1 MSLKIV
7 ELSDNN
13 RWDKIRPEEDWSL
26 VLADKTILFNAICNL
41 LLNSENLFYYASQ
54 KSTCMNLEDCR
65 EYIRRL
71 IKDGTIATRLAPVLS
86 ALGWTSDE
94 LDTSSTVLAGDI
106 GEYLMAILVDKFL
119 PIRTIVCK
127 VSLKTSSSMPSFL
140 NDGIFYDYKNK
151 TLFFGEA
158 KFYSKLEEAYQ
169 EARSSLQNHI
179 DSFEELSYIRSHD
192 NLIISEN
199 NERRLELQETFE
211 TISNKDVVIKQ
222 IAFLINDDIYKK
234 DDYVKFLNS
243 RRRPLSSDVIIVVL
257 PILSKK
263 EFLDYFAKELKKY
276 EQ

>member
-54 KSTCMNLEDCR
+54 KSTCTNLEDCR

-86 ALGWTSDE
+86 SLGWTSDE

-127 VSLKTSSSMPSFL
+127 VSLKTNSSMPSFL
-140 NDGIFYDYKNK
+140 VYLMRFIRK
-151 TLFFGEA
+151 
-158 KFYSKLEEAYQ
+158 
-169 EARSSLQNHI
+169 SSLNASRGSSEMTPVSEPSHRMLSLSGLIHI
-179 DSFEELSYIRSHD
+179 
-192 NLIISEN
+192 
-199 NERRLELQETFE
+199 Q
-211 TISNKDVVIKQ
+211 
-222 IAFLINDDIYKK
+222 
-234 DDYVKFLNS
+234 
-243 RRRPLSSDVIIVVL
+243 
-257 PILSKK
+257 
-263 EFLDYFAKELKKY
+263 
-276 EQ
+276 